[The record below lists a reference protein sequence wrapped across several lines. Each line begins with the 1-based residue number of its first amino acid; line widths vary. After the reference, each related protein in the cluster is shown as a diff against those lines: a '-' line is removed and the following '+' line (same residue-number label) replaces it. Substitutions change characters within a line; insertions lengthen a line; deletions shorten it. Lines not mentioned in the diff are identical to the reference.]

1 MRDADGGDSLQ
12 VVRHGAE
19 GFHEEDLQRDDR
31 VHSSH
36 EDDAGMQERDEAKL
50 RHKVGNGR

>member
-1 MRDADGGDSLQ
+1 MRDVDGGDALQ

-19 GFHEEDLQRDDR
+19 GLHEEDLQRNNR

-36 EDDAGMQERDEAKL
+36 EDDARMQERDEAKL
-50 RHKVGNGR
+50 RHKVGN

>member
-1 MRDADGGDSLQ
+1 VRDVDGGDALQ

-19 GFHEEDLQRDDR
+19 GLHEEDLQRNNR

-36 EDDAGMQERDEAKL
+36 EDDARMQERDEAKL
-50 RHKVGNGR
+50 RHKVGN